1 MRGGLGRAGENN
13 SGRSSFMQFLSLKV
27 RNRLASS
34 LTVALAAA
42 FVVLS
47 ARFAV
52 ARPSGASEGEV
63 TYKSK
68 CAGCH
73 GPDGS
78 GQTSMG
84 KMMKLGDLRSAAVQ
98 KKSDAVLADIISNGK
113 SPMPAYGK
121 QLDKEKIQQVVA
133 YLRELAKKR

>member
-1 MRGGLGRAGENN
+1 MPSLRSGALRRAV
-13 SGRSSFMQFLSLKV
+13 RFSSV
-27 RNRLASS
+27 V
-34 LTVALAAA
+34 LTGA
-42 FVVLS
+42 FAVLS
-47 ARFAV
+47 ARYLA
-52 ARPSGASEGEV
+52 ARPSAASEGEA
-63 TYKSK
+63 TYNSK

-84 KMMKLGDLRSAAVQ
+84 KMMKLGDLRSAEVQ
-98 KKSDAVLADIISNGK
+98 KKTDAELVAIITNGK

-133 YLRELAKKR
+133 YLRELAKKH